1 MNYAS
6 SPLADTRDSS
16 EGSDEESQIFPPSR
30 MYLAEPGWRVLVKV
44 GSDREFCYNRAPGQD
59 YYHRL
64 LDGEVFLHRADEKL
78 CVACA
83 SRRGLIASEPKRLR
97 EAIGAVQADMEA
109 IPLELGWR
117 DAENS

>member
-1 MNYAS
+1 MKYDS
-6 SPLADTRDSS
+6 SPLADTRASS
-16 EGSDEESQIFPPSR
+16 EVSDEESQNLPQSR
-30 MYLAEPGWRVLVKV
+30 MYLAEPGWRVFVKV

-97 EAIGAVQADMEA
+97 ETIGTVPADMEA

-117 DAENS
+117 DAGHS